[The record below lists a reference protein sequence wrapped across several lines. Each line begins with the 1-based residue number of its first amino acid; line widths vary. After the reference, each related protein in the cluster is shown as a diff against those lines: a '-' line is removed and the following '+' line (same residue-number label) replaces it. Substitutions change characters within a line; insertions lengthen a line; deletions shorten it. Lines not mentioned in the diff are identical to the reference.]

1 MDGDPKIRET
11 FLAMSYSAEQRRPAS
26 AFYCFGG
33 YGAMRHSH
41 LDSSGNN
48 VLINS
53 RESTK
58 PFFISAINVLLV
70 DPTGTTAHSLG
81 HLFSRFI

>member
-1 MDGDPKIRET
+1 
-11 FLAMSYSAEQRRPAS
+11 
-26 AFYCFGG
+26 
-33 YGAMRHSH
+33 MRHSH